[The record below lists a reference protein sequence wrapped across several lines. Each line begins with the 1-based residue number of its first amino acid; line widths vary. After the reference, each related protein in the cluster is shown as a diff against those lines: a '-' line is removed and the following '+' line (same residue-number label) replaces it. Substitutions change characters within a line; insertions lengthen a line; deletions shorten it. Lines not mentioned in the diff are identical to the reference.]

1 MLPRSRG
8 AIGRVR
14 AAPGAL
20 PTAGGSA
27 DGPDE
32 RADGI
37 PGLGKGLSI
46 GLSSIFRVFDV
57 NVALCTTTAAR
68 SRPSGWW
75 RMVTSDGIKSD
86 WERFSKIRARHS
98 SQHTA
103 ASPGGKLVY

>member
-8 AIGRVR
+8 AIERVR

-37 PGLGKGLSI
+37 PSMGKGL
-46 GLSSIFRVFDV
+46 
-57 NVALCTTTAAR
+57 N
-68 SRPSGWW
+68 
-75 RMVTSDGIKSD
+75 
-86 WERFSKIRARHS
+86 
-98 SQHTA
+98 
-103 ASPGGKLVY
+103 LV

>member
-8 AIGRVR
+8 AIERVR

-37 PGLGKGLSI
+37 PGVGKGLSFPPPTV
-46 GLSSIFRVFDV
+46 S
-57 NVALCTTTAAR
+57 T
-68 SRPSGWW
+68 
-75 RMVTSDGIKSD
+75 
-86 WERFSKIRARHS
+86 H
-98 SQHTA
+98 H
-103 ASPGGKLVY
+103 

>member
-37 PGLGKGLSI
+37 PGGGKGLTVVDGY
-46 GLSSIFRVFDV
+46 GLRV
-57 NVALCTTTAAR
+57 
-68 SRPSGWW
+68 SGAW
-75 RMVTSDGIKSD
+75 RYKVTL
-86 WERFSKIRARHS
+86 RRN
-98 SQHTA
+98 
-103 ASPGGKLVY
+103 